1 MDALLYEQHM
11 RSPLRMFPDPL
22 MAQFASGPSPELMS
36 DASSAALLEKARQH
50 LQMWGRSPYSEL
62 LLPQMYQRPQNLGAL
77 NLGVWQNSASWP
89 ASPQLPPGFLPN
101 AAAAA
106 AAVAAAAS
114 AGSSRHTSPPPPPQP
129 PATGGPSTPIMP
141 PSAAPLTPTS
151 SSGSPSPDPRAKH
164 FSRFAPYQIPQ
175 SHLHQPQAQTSHLPH
190 PISPSP
196 APARSPSSPSN

>member
-1 MDALLYEQHM
+1 MDALLYEQHL
-11 RSPLRMFPDPL
+11 RSPLGLFPDPL
-22 MAQFASGPSPELMS
+22 MAQFASGPGPVELQ

-50 LQMWGRSPYSEL
+50 LQMWGRSPYSDL
-62 LLPQMYQRPQNLGAL
+62 LLPQMYQRPQALGAL

-114 AGSSRHTSPPPPPQP
+114 AGGSQHTSPPPSSLAPP
-129 PATGGPSTPIMP
+129 PSTLGSSSSIMS
-141 PSAAPLTPTS
+141 PSSTPLTPTS

-164 FSRFAPYQIPQ
+164 FTRFTPYQIPHQ
-175 SHLHQPQAQTSHLPH
+175 SHQGQLRS
-190 PISPSP
+190 SP
-196 APARSPSSPSN
+196 APSSLPPANSPRASSN

>member
-1 MDALLYEQHM
+1 MDALLFEQHM

-22 MAQFASGPSPELMS
+22 MAQFASGPGPVELS

-62 LLPQMYQRPQNLGAL
+62 LLPQMYQRPQSLGAL

-114 AGSSRHTSPPPPPQP
+114 AGSSRHTSPPPPLP
-129 PATGGPSTPIMP
+129 PTLGPSTSSMSP
-141 PSAAPLTPTS
+141 ATPLTPTS
-151 SSGSPSPDPRAKH
+151 SSGSPSPDPRTKH
-164 FSRFAPYQIPQ
+164 FTRFTPYQIPSQ
-175 SHLHQPQAQTSHLPH
+175 SHQPQLASTHLPH
-190 PISPSP
+190 AVSPSP
-196 APARSPSSPSN
+196 GPARSPGSPAN